1 MLVLVSPTPFWVLA
15 RDEPV
20 SRFRFGATTTAAD
33 TQIVSTPLSFPY
45 FNQGTTANHFF
56 SGVSTSSKASAPL
69 REKQPA
75 ENISDSATAMLP
87 NHNIHGSAAHLD
99 TGGHTVTHTAMTD
112 HNKDNKP
119 ATPGHVPGGKN
130 SNADRVGLYNPESGI
145 CGSHTKM
152 DLDGY
157 LALTR
162 RKVAEKYSTTLD
174 LITHIRRNRFGESG
188 YVTPNEFRYTLI
200 KLGVQM
206 PGPMADKIF
215 EIFDSDRSGSINFD
229 EFAMWVMNR

>member
-1 MLVLVSPTPFWVLA
+1 M
-15 RDEPV
+15 
-20 SRFRFGATTTAAD
+20 
-33 TQIVSTPLSFPY
+33 
-45 FNQGTTANHFF
+45 NNNGT
-56 SGVSTSSKASAPL
+56 
-69 REKQPA
+69 
-75 ENISDSATAMLP
+75 I
-87 NHNIHGSAAHLD
+87 HLD
-99 TGGHTVTHTAMTD
+99 TGGHFVTHTATTD
-112 HNKDNKP
+112 HEHSLAHGTRP
-119 ATPGHVPGGKN
+119 PTPGHIPGGKS
-130 SNADRVGLYNPESGI
+130 SNADRLGLYNPESGI
-145 CGSHTKM
+145 CGSHTNM
-152 DLDGY
+152 DLDSY

-229 EFAMWVMNR
+229 EFAMWVMNRLDIEPNPNHTLTLPYSYSSML